1 MLAINFNCLQALF
14 LQQVPVTLRCTSTS
28 LFNPD
33 QHHRPISQLP
43 LMWGWDWT
51 SSCEGCKHFLIWGLS
66 GNSPVVPHFQCLW
79 SQSHNYTALLAFSSP
94 ATFFSGACFWLLDSS
109 IHLPAAPLS
118 STPPFS
124 LALVFVALIRLSLPQ
139 GPREQPQQST
149 AWKDRLHNPCYQGG
163 CHLACRSTN
172 SFNTMGAIVH
182 LNIDFSPRYDLLH
195 SYISLA
201 LAKRLHLLPDNAK
214 CTHTTPA
221 LYLHGREGATWGGR
235 ESKPT
240 RRGKQHSNF
249 RKGHGTNRSCCTFTL
264 HRKVMDAELT
274 DIKGWRPARGR
285 GISNKSY
292 AKSRNASSQGIQQP
306 VC

>member
-1 MLAINFNCLQALF
+1 MFVEPKPQLHCTPCFLLPCNFF
-14 LQQVPVTLRCTSTS
+14 FWS
-28 LFNPD
+28 L
-33 QHHRPISQLP
+33 
-43 LMWGWDWT
+43 
-51 SSCEGCKHFLIWGLS
+51 
-66 GNSPVVPHFQCLW
+66 
-79 SQSHNYTALLAFSSP
+79 LLAVRLLNPPPRSP
-94 ATFFSGACFWLLDSS
+94 SQQY
-109 IHLPAAPLS
+109 P
-118 STPPFS
+118 PPFS

-221 LYLHGREGATWGGR
+221 LYHGREGATWGGR

-249 RKGHGTNRSCCTFTL
+249 RKEQGTNRSCCTFTL